1 MAGEEEKIIKNAL
14 VETMAQL
21 DALRGLVLS
30 MLDASKDKDSIL
42 AGFSGQSDKLN
53 DLLLDSLLSDAFLGK
68 QKEAYSDLLKLA
80 SRPGKPR

>member
-1 MAGEEEKIIKNAL
+1 MAEEEEKIIKNAL

-21 DALRGLVLS
+21 DALRGLVLA

-42 AGFSGQSDKLN
+42 AGFSGQSEKLN
-53 DLLLDSLLSDAFLGK
+53 DLLLDSLLSDGFLAE

-80 SRPGKPR
+80 SRSGKPR